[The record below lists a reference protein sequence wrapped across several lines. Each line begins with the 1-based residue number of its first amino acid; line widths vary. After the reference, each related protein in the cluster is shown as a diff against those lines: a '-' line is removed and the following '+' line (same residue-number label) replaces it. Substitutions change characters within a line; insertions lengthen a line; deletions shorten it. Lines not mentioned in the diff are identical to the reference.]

1 MYDVA
6 NPRRNHPGDPFR
18 TFLHYPK
25 QGYTQFHKQGMVA
38 IGTYHIPLKAHK
50 YPIGTYE
57 NLILVI

>member
-1 MYDVA
+1 MWQTLEETILVTHLGLFYII
-6 NPRRNHPGDPFR
+6 R
-18 TFLHYPK
+18 
-25 QGYTQFHKQGMVA
+25 GMVA